1 MRRKGPEQCHAASDD
16 EAGNRALICSEV
28 SMTITNSAELM
39 RRRSAAAEGDL
50 FTALPAET
58 GSPLTGRPALGVRNR
73 RGAELAAGV

>member
-1 MRRKGPEQCHAASDD
+1 
-16 EAGNRALICSEV
+16 
-28 SMTITNSAELM
+28 MTITNSAELM
-39 RRRSAAAEGDL
+39 RRRSADAEGDL